1 MVTKTKAKKAVSK
14 PAITKQAKK
23 VDTIYWVLSE
33 RSKLFLWKPIQ
44 LFKSYD
50 AAVSVCKELEL
61 ASPYSITGYK
71 VDRVD
76 LKG

>member
-14 PAITKQAKK
+14 PAITKRAKK

-50 AAVSVCKELEL
+50 AAVSVRKELEL
-61 ASPYSITGYK
+61 ASPYSLNGYK
-71 VDRVD
+71 VDRVE

>member
-1 MVTKTKAKKAVSK
+1 MVTKTKAKKAVNK
-14 PAITKQAKK
+14 PAITKRAKK

-33 RSKLFLWKPIQ
+33 RSKLLLWKPIQ

-50 AAVSVCKELEL
+50 AAVSARKELEL
-61 ASPYSITGYK
+61 ASPYSLTGYK

>member
-14 PAITKQAKK
+14 PATTKRAKK

-50 AAVSVCKELEL
+50 AAVSVRKELEL

-71 VDRVD
+71 VDRVE
-76 LKG
+76 LRG

>member
-14 PAITKQAKK
+14 PAITKRAKK

-50 AAVSVCKELEL
+50 AAVSTRKELEL
-61 ASPYSITGYK
+61 ASPYSIAGYK
-71 VDRVD
+71 VDRVE